1 MVKHGLVFNYTQGD
15 RHMTKKSGGAGSGY
29 IGNSLLSNK
38 KMVGYNVPTSSAEST
53 KTESVNEASEN
64 PVANKPKI
72 GNGHARIKFLRA
84 PSVSVNIDIEA
95 TNQLKYN
102 NVSPTFRIGS
112 MGSYDSESQ
121 SYFFSQDADMTYDN
135 LSVPKQAFI
144 SATQLSFECEA
155 KVMSNAQGSYADVEF
170 YFHGIEAGEDLIEC
184 IVSNGNNESYGPKM
198 TLNSGESIW
207 EGNAPLDMSGYRGAF
222 HKVKYVLSMSNGK
235 VLRAELY
242 IDDVLIGDNDFNIDL
257 NFRSNDNYTAF
268 FGATDNSYIKNY
280 KITIIGG
287 V

>member
-1 MVKHGLVFNYTQGD
+1 MAIS
-15 RHMTKKSGGAGSGY
+15 SGGAGSGY

-38 KMVGYNVPTSSAEST
+38 KMVGYNVPTSSAEET
-53 KTESVNEASEN
+53 KTESVSEASEN
-64 PVANKPKI
+64 PVSGKPKI
-72 GNGHARIKFLRA
+72 GNGFARIKFLRA
-84 PSVSVNIDIEA
+84 PSVSVNVDIEA

-102 NVSPTFRIGS
+102 DISPTFRIGS
-112 MGSYDSESQ
+112 IESYDSESQ
-121 SYFFSQDADMTYDN
+121 SYFFSQDADMTYSN
-135 LSVPKQAFI
+135 LLISKQSLI

-155 KVMSNAQGSYADVEF
+155 KVMSNAWGSYADVEF
-170 YFHGIEAGEDLIEC
+170 YFHGIEDGGDLIEC
-184 IVSNGNNESYGPKM
+184 IISNGNSEGSPKIA
-198 TLNSGESIW
+198 LNNGGNKW
-207 EGNAPLDMSGYRGAF
+207 GGNAPLDMSGYRGAF

-242 IDDVLIGDNDFNIDL
+242 IDDALIGDNDFNIDL
-257 NFRSNDNYTAF
+257 NFRSNNNYTAF